1 MNGSSINQFNCK
13 RISHNLNF
21 GSYFCEGLKLTE
33 NCFRPLVNL
42 FHDTFATT
50 NLSRKQFSASNLS
63 DLRVRKEMIN
73 KLLICLICLKIFC
86 SKIMFSR
93 KNKIYFWRMVTKLR
107 MFSVTQ
113 ESVTMSVGRDRKIRT
128 ALRTNQIA
136 RFVIVPSKK
145 EVKNYTQNWFS
156 VQQIVISIRPTLMVI
171 VITWI

>member
-13 RISHNLNF
+13 RISYNLNF

-63 DLRVRKEMIN
+63 DLRVRKETIN

>member
-21 GSYFCEGLKLTE
+21 GSYFCEGLKLIE

-50 NLSRKQFSASNLS
+50 NLSRKQFSVSNLS
-63 DLRVRKEMIN
+63 DLRVRKETIN

-86 SKIMFSR
+86 SKIMLSR
-93 KNKIYFWRMVTKLR
+93 KNKIYFWRIVTKLR

-145 EVKNYTQNWFS
+145 DIKNYTQNWFS
-156 VQQIVISIRPTLMVI
+156 VQQILISIRTTLMVI